1 MPLSPNPDKG
11 TPKPLAEPTSFA
23 AAYGELQDV
32 VAQLEDGSVDL
43 ERAVQLFERG
53 SQLVAACER
62 IVESSRH
69 LVTHRPHDLGG
80 DVGQGGVQSLTERWI
95 LAHDFADAFGV
106 GSVDS

>member
-32 VAQLEDGSVDL
+32 VAQLEDGSLDL

-62 IVESSRH
+62 IVNAAELR
-69 LVTHRPHDLGG
+69 VTRLAAETASPLS
-80 DVGQGGVQSLTERWI
+80 DVPTTP
-95 LAHDFADAFGV
+95 
-106 GSVDS
+106 